1 MPRKDRDED
10 ADIDLGD
17 DDDDDDDDVEEEE
30 EEEEED
36 DGFIVHDENSY
47 ALPTGFV
54 WMGARMDDIVA
65 WVEKEVR
72 GTGVTVPGPHR
83 ELMDHAEVAYR
94 KLAADMGVLSKQ
106 AESLTCKG
114 FSRLIQRAHSARES
128 YDACKSQTR
137 EKARCAA
144 CGRTEFLCDKRLDLV
159 GDFPMANFSMQDY
172 DDTERDVFGEF
183 RDAYYDNDLTKCT
196 DHGIF
201 YLGKDCHAK
210 TVASFMLR
218 TYVSDLFM
226 DVQRAWQEVEEQKGR
241 KLRKSEF
248 ATGSFNADGFRIAPA
263 YKALFEAYPA
273 RRQMLEKAAASKSMQ
288 HVQLPVL
295 TYDDRIF
302 RVVDNERKGYS
313 ADDLCARGLQ
323 SIEERSGEYGEE
335 EEPRARQAPKD
346 SYGRST
352 SNGAGPSS
360 ENGPRPSAKRKTRS
374 EADSEAD
381 SGAGA
386 MRAPRRAKRIVDD
399 DDEDEPAPAP
409 AASPVAPV
417 VAPVAPVAPAPPAT
431 PPVEGAPGGTSSD
444 PPFARGQRV
453 WYKDRHNSFHPAQ
466 IEEVHVGGDPPTFVV
481 MLRDGSRRDTIA
493 ERLVAVLGE
502 KAPAP
507 PPAPAAEEAP
517 APAAEA
523 APAAAPAAEA
533 APAAAPAAEAAPAA
547 APEAAPAPAPAPEPA
562 AEAAPAPAPA
572 PEAAPAPAA
581 RVSYAAENARA
592 MASIEAL
599 QRLSVK
605 MMQAGNHND
614 AVKVSAG
621 ATCAQALLARLVRY
635 ER

>member
-17 DDDDDDDDVEEEE
+17 DDNDDDDDVEEEE
-30 EEEEED
+30 EEEEEED
-36 DGFIVHDENSY
+36 DGFIVQDDNSY
-47 ALPTGFV
+47 ALPAGFV
-54 WMGARMDDIVA
+54 LGARMEDIVA

-83 ELMDHAEVAYR
+83 ELMDRAEVAYR
-94 KLAADMGVLSKQ
+94 KMAADMGVLSKQ

-114 FSRLIQRAHSARES
+114 FARLIQRAHSARQS

-137 EKARCAA
+137 EMARCAA
-144 CGRTEFLCDKRLDLV
+144 CGRTEFLCDQRLDLV

-172 DDTERDVFGEF
+172 DDNERDIWGDF
-183 RDAYYDNDLTKCT
+183 RDAYYDDDLTKCT

-263 YKALFEAYPA
+263 YRALFEAYPA

-302 RVVDNERKGYS
+302 RVIDNERKGYS

-323 SIEERSGEYGEE
+323 SIEQRSGEYGEE
-335 EEPRARQAPKD
+335 EEPRARQAPKH

-352 SNGAGPSS
+352 GDGAGPSS
-360 ENGPRPSAKRKTRS
+360 DKGAPPSAKRKTRS
-374 EADSEAD
+374 ETAGEAGGANEAD
-381 SGAGA
+381 SGAGV
-386 MRAPRRAKRIVDD
+386 MPAPRRARRIVEDDDD
-399 DDEDEPAPAP
+399 DDEDEPAPA
-409 AASPVAPV
+409 ASPMAPV
-417 VAPVAPVAPAPPAT
+417 VAPVAPAAPAPAPPAT
-431 PPVEGAPGGTSSD
+431 PPAEGAPDGASSD

-466 IEEVHVGGDPPTFVV
+466 IEEVHVGVDPPTFVV

-493 ERLVAVLGE
+493 ERLLAVQLDKPGE

-517 APAAEA
+517 APAAEE
-523 APAAAPAAEA
+523 APAPAAEE
-533 APAAAPAAEAAPAA
+533 APV
-547 APEAAPAPAPAPEPA
+547 PA

-572 PEAAPAPAA
+572 VEEAPAPAPAA
-581 RVSYAAENARA
+581 EEAPARAARVSHAAENARA

-635 ER
+635 EP